1 MNSTFIEAH
10 SAKKSNTWHFSHKAN
25 IGTDVHYENP
35 PQPNETPHFENLLL
49 DICRILWCI
58 KIVIDSM
65 HTFLLGGVGCL
76 AYVRRDPPVHTVRF
90 VRYVALIGDYYAL
103 LRSRFALCLYGFC
116 RMALQ
121 LLSILERDER
131 QLYASSSLFVFCRLR
146 KNSNYTAPRKSDTL
160 ISYFRAK

>member
-10 SAKKSNTWHFSHKAN
+10 SAKKSNTWHFGYKAN

-35 PQPNETPHFENLLL
+35 PHPNETPHFENLLL

-76 AYVRRDPPVHTVRF
+76 AYVRRDPPVHVVRF
-90 VRYVALIGDYYAL
+90 VHCVTLTGDYYAL
-103 LRSRFALCLYGFC
+103 LRSRFALRLYGFLPNGSATTQHIGK
-116 RMALQ
+116 RRKAALCQ
-121 LLSILERDER
+121 FVSFRIL
-131 QLYASSSLFVFCRLR
+131 
-146 KNSNYTAPRKSDTL
+146 
-160 ISYFRAK
+160 